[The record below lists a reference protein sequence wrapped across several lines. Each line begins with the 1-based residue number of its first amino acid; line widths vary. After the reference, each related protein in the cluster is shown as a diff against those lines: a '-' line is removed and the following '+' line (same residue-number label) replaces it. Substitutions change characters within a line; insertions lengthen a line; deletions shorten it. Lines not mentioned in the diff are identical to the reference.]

1 MTEATQPES
10 ETSEPESETEA
21 VEEAPAAAEPSI
33 QAESQL
39 LAATAISENLI
50 TGIELVQRLA
60 DGTEKILQPG
70 EEITVANPFDAF
82 QVAISYFFA
91 LPNGHSYGAGSTYT
105 LVIPEVF
112 KVLPNPEATPLQ
124 SEDGTVFGSF
134 VVTSDREILITFNEN
149 IEENSDISGYI
160 KLFSE
165 FDAHYKG
172 KADTEISFPVA
183 GDATITYPITFIPNA
198 QALAK
203 SGVPDKAYN
212 SKTITWTVDLNKN
225 LSRIENA
232 VVTDTAAAGQHLFKA
247 GSLKVYKLS
256 MNADGTI
263 DESQTL
269 EVSDHGFGEAFPL
282 ELGTIDSAYR
292 LVYET
297 EIQDTAGT
305 SYRNDVGLSGSN
317 LEEVKAQATVAV
329 RRGQPLD
336 KTAKA
341 YDSRTQTITWEVK
354 YNYDEKA
361 IPQAK
366 ANLTDLFGTNQK
378 LVYAATAKDGFT
390 VQRVTIDPDTGAET
404 GSETVDNYTV
414 IPNAKGG
421 FTLQFADD
429 LTAAYKIV
437 YKTTAENRVE
447 AGLSVKNTIN
457 DAFGNKDEASQN
469 IGQQVIQ
476 KTNLSGQTDYNN
488 KTTAWRITL
497 NGDEYTMSGVSVT
510 DTLPAGFTPRDL
522 SVTHDGQNWHAGVDY
537 TWSFDAAS
545 RKLTLTFHQT
555 LTKKVVINYT
565 TDIDHDKTEPEA
577 NGSYKNSVHL
587 AWENDGSNGS
597 GEANGS
603 ATFTPDPYTKANGFK
618 GAAYNLQTK
627 TIDWTIGVNYN
638 KATLK
643 DAVIEDIITG
653 NQNFDP
659 ASIRVFRMTLTGG
672 WNGYTQGEELTRAS
686 SPAAG
691 SYAVESFTGLNGEPA
706 FRIKLG
712 DITGAYLITYRT
724 DLNDQLVE
732 KTYTNMA
739 IVKSD
744 QPSFELTTTVSPA
757 YGGEYTKKQ
766 AVQDSSNPRLVDW
779 RININYAQSTV
790 SNVSLKD
797 TPSKNQAIQ
806 KDSFRLYATTASAG
820 QIQKGNLLEEGKD
833 YTLAFTENP
842 DGSESFTLT
851 FTAEQID
858 RAFIL
863 EYRTYILYKD
873 DGYISN
879 DATFTGDE
887 TVHVPTDSSVRE
899 RIQLS
904 GIEGGI
910 DGKVGSL
917 EVTKVDAKTKAT
929 LTGTT
934 FTLYDKTGQI
944 SLRTYVT
951 DADGKASFKNLLYGE
966 YILKET
972 DAPEGYVVGITDQQ
986 TVTVNDDKSTVTIA
1000 NKKIIRDVVL
1010 TKTDKET
1017 GERLAGAVFELQ
1029 QKVGDSYRTIANL
1042 TTDKDGLLTQQKLEP
1057 GDYRFIEL
1065 IAPEGYQRLSDPIVF
1080 TISEKQ
1086 TEAIQLQ
1093 VKNLKL
1099 GSVALEKFNSDDPSE
1114 KLAGAEFKLVRAD
1127 GKVIHPL
1134 LRTDAKGQLFVA
1146 NLQPGSY
1153 RFIETKAPNGF
1164 RLAEEPYA
1172 FEVLAGET
1180 STIQVDAANELVTGS
1195 VQLTKTDGT
1204 SGETLA
1210 GAVFT
1215 LYNAGDEMVQENL
1228 TTDAEGTLVV
1238 ANLKPGDYYFRETAA
1253 PADYQLDTAK
1263 ITFTIDRSPSNE
1275 SQPAVV
1281 VTATNELIP
1290 GALILT
1296 KVDKHSG
1303 AVLADAVFELQDAA
1317 GNTLQQD
1324 LTTDA
1329 EGQIRITELRPGTYQ
1344 LVETQ
1349 VPTYYSLSHEKLVFE
1364 IERSQEQ
1371 SLQLTAENEWIRGA
1385 VELTKRDADNADAP
1399 LAGAVFE
1406 LQTADGRV
1414 LQSNLTTD
1422 KDGKINVKELLPGDY
1437 RFVETAAPF
1446 GYDLDPTPLAFTI
1459 AKAKTVNDV
1468 TTVAVTAMN
1477 HLTTGAV
1484 ELSKT
1489 DRDNEDQP
1497 LADAVFALQDAS
1509 GKTIH
1514 AGLVTDADGKIFI
1527 DGLKPGAYRF
1537 IETAAPFG
1545 YDLDATPIP
1554 FVIELGP
1561 TATVTVQA
1569 ENELTTG
1576 SVELIKT
1583 DRDDAELPVA
1593 DAVFVL
1599 RTAAGELLEEN
1610 LKTDANGRIRV
1621 TDLKPGDYQFIETA
1635 APFGYDLDDTPI
1647 AFTIVKGQTETLIK
1661 TATNELSTGSVVLK
1675 KVDRHDAER
1684 VLAGAEFRLE
1694 NAEGEVLQEGLTTDA
1709 TGELAVS
1716 GLKPGAYRFVETK
1729 APQHYRLDATPIAF
1743 TIVKGQEIALTVL
1756 AKNELISGSVV
1767 LTKVDA
1773 NDKAVFLAGAVFEL
1787 QDAAGTVIR
1796 TGLVTDGS
1804 GQIRVDDLQPGD
1816 YRFVETAAPSGYERE
1831 ATSIPFTIGY
1841 SQQEAVH
1848 LTVTNRKT
1856 VDSPKENDKPKDGA
1870 LLPDTGSALYNYLLI
1885 GVVLMLVGGFAL
1897 RKRKAD

>member
-1 MTEATQPES
+1 M
-10 ETSEPESETEA
+10 
-21 VEEAPAAAEPSI
+21 
-33 QAESQL
+33 
-39 LAATAISENLI
+39 
-50 TGIELVQRLA
+50 
-60 DGTEKILQPG
+60 
-70 EEITVANPFDAF
+70 
-82 QVAISYFFA
+82 
-91 LPNGHSYGAGSTYT
+91 
-105 LVIPEVF
+105 
-112 KVLPNPEATPLQ
+112 
-124 SEDGTVFGSF
+124 
-134 VVTSDREILITFNEN
+134 
-149 IEENSDISGYI
+149 
-160 KLFSE
+160 
-165 FDAHYKG
+165 
-172 KADTEISFPVA
+172 
-183 GDATITYPITFIPNA
+183 
-198 QALAK
+198 
-203 SGVPDKAYN
+203 
-212 SKTITWTVDLNKN
+212 
-225 LSRIENA
+225 
-232 VVTDTAAAGQHLFKA
+232 
-247 GSLKVYKLS
+247 
-256 MNADGTI
+256 
-263 DESQTL
+263 
-269 EVSDHGFGEAFPL
+269 
-282 ELGTIDSAYR
+282 
-292 LVYET
+292 
-297 EIQDTAGT
+297 
-305 SYRNDVGLSGSN
+305 
-317 LEEVKAQATVAV
+317 
-329 RRGQPLD
+329 
-336 KTAKA
+336 
-341 YDSRTQTITWEVK
+341 
-354 YNYDEKA
+354 
-361 IPQAK
+361 
-366 ANLTDLFGTNQK
+366 
-378 LVYAATAKDGFT
+378 
-390 VQRVTIDPDTGAET
+390 
-404 GSETVDNYTV
+404 
-414 IPNAKGG
+414 
-421 FTLQFADD
+421 
-429 LTAAYKIV
+429 
-437 YKTTAENRVE
+437 
-447 AGLSVKNTIN
+447 
-457 DAFGNKDEASQN
+457 
-469 IGQQVIQ
+469 
-476 KTNLSGQTDYNN
+476 
-488 KTTAWRITL
+488 
-497 NGDEYTMSGVSVT
+497 
-510 DTLPAGFTPRDL
+510 
-522 SVTHDGQNWHAGVDY
+522 
-537 TWSFDAAS
+537 
-545 RKLTLTFHQT
+545 
-555 LTKKVVINYT
+555 
-565 TDIDHDKTEPEA
+565 
-577 NGSYKNSVHL
+577 
-587 AWENDGSNGS
+587 
-597 GEANGS
+597 
-603 ATFTPDPYTKANGFK
+603 
-618 GAAYNLQTK
+618 
-627 TIDWTIGVNYN
+627 
-638 KATLK
+638 
-643 DAVIEDIITG
+643 
-653 NQNFDP
+653 
-659 ASIRVFRMTLTGG
+659 
-672 WNGYTQGEELTRAS
+672 
-686 SPAAG
+686 
-691 SYAVESFTGLNGEPA
+691 
-706 FRIKLG
+706 
-712 DITGAYLITYRT
+712 
-724 DLNDQLVE
+724 
-732 KTYTNMA
+732 
-739 IVKSD
+739 
-744 QPSFELTTTVSPA
+744 
-757 YGGEYTKKQ
+757 
-766 AVQDSSNPRLVDW
+766 
-779 RININYAQSTV
+779 
-790 SNVSLKD
+790 
-797 TPSKNQAIQ
+797 
-806 KDSFRLYATTASAG
+806 
-820 QIQKGNLLEEGKD
+820 
-833 YTLAFTENP
+833 
-842 DGSESFTLT
+842 
-851 FTAEQID
+851 
-858 RAFIL
+858 
-863 EYRTYILYKD
+863 
-873 DGYISN
+873 
-879 DATFTGDE
+879 
-887 TVHVPTDSSVRE
+887 PTDSSVRE

-929 LTGTT
+929 LAGAT

-944 SLRTYVT
+944 PLRTYVT
-951 DADGKASFKNLLYGE
+951 DADGKASFKNLLHGE

-986 TVTVNDDKSTVTIA
+986 TVTVNADKSTVTIA

-1093 VKNLKL
+1093 AENLKL

-1114 KLAGAEFKLVRAD
+1114 KLAGAEFRLVRAD

-1153 RFIETKAPNGF
+1153 GFIETKAPNGF

-1204 SGETLA
+1204 SGEALA

-1215 LYNAGDEMVQENL
+1215 LYTAGDEMVQENL
-1228 TTDAEGTLVV
+1228 TTDAEGTLTV

-1253 PADYQLDTAK
+1253 PIDYQLDTAK

-1275 SQPAVV
+1275 SQPAVI

-1290 GALILT
+1290 GALVLT

-1329 EGQIRITELRPGTYQ
+1329 EGQIRITDLRPGTYQ

-1349 VPTYYSLSHEKLVFE
+1349 APAYYSLSQEKLVFE
-1364 IERSQEQ
+1364 IEHSQEQ

-1385 VELTKRDADNADAP
+1385 VELTKQDADNDDAP

-1414 LQSNLTTD
+1414 LQSDLTTD
-1422 KDGKINVKELLPGDY
+1422 KDGKISVKELLPGDY

-1446 GYDLDPTPLAFTI
+1446 GYDLDDTPITFTI
-1459 AKAKTVNDV
+1459 AKAKTVNDI
-1468 TTVAVTAMN
+1468 TTVAVTAVN
-1477 HLTTGAV
+1477 RLTTGAV

-1489 DRDNEDQP
+1489 DRDSGDQP

-1509 GKTIH
+1509 GKTIQ
-1514 AGLVTDADGKIFI
+1514 AGLVTDADGKLFV

-1569 ENELTTG
+1569 SNELTTG

-1583 DRDDAELPVA
+1583 DRDDAGLPVA
-1593 DAVFVL
+1593 EAVFAL

-1610 LKTDANGRIRV
+1610 LKTDADGRIRV

-1647 AFTIVKGQTETLIK
+1647 AFTIVKGQTKTLIK

-1756 AKNELISGSVV
+1756 DKNELISGSVV

-1773 NDKAVFLAGAVFEL
+1773 SDKAAFLAGAVFEL

-1831 ATSIPFTIGY
+1831 ATPIPFMIGY
-1841 SQQEAVH
+1841 SQKEAAY
-1848 LTVTNRKT
+1848 LTVTNRKIMD
-1856 VDSPKENDKPKDGA
+1856 VPKENDKPKDGA
-1870 LLPDTGSALYNYLLI
+1870 LLPDTGSDLYNYLLI